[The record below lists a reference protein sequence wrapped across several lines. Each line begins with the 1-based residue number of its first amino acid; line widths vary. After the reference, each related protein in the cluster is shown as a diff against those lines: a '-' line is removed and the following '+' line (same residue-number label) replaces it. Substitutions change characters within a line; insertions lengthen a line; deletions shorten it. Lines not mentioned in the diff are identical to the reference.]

1 MKYTK
6 FIIKNYKAIDELT
19 VNLSKNVI
27 PLIGLNE
34 SGKTSILQAILAFDK
49 DKDNLLD
56 GLHVITK
63 NKYKTV
69 QSPCELK
76 ACLVLENE
84 DEFQSIGEE
93 VGLKMDNPLY
103 PWLKSSLENHHEIC
117 LQREYK
123 NNFTIAFFI
132 SLQLT
137 SLLIRSVSAGDKIF
151 SSAKSFPDL
160 TKPLY

>member
-56 GLHVITK
+56 GLHVNTK
-63 NKYKTV
+63 NKYNLNFESTV
-69 QSPCELK
+69 
-76 ACLVLENE
+76 
-84 DEFQSIGEE
+84 
-93 VGLKMDNPLY
+93 
-103 PWLKSSLENHHEIC
+103 H
-117 LQREYK
+117 
-123 NNFTIAFFI
+123 
-132 SLQLT
+132 
-137 SLLIRSVSAGDKIF
+137 
-151 SSAKSFPDL
+151 
-160 TKPLY
+160 